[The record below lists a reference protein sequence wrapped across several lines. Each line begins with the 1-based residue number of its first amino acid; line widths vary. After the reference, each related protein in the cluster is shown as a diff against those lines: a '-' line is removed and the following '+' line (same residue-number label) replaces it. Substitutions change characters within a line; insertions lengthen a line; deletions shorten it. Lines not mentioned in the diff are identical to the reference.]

1 MGYFHS
7 KQRNQLKTATNEMET
22 TIKLHY
28 QSFKPVRLSSS
39 EVAKRARF
47 DAEVDSSIADANMA
61 DAARMPEAL
70 QPLVAANQY
79 AANAATSQQQDEAV
93 TPDELQ
99 EELTRLHAALQ
110 PPSGFSSWQAA
121 VADAF
126 GGWDFGS
133 NLLDSSYTEV
143 FVAPEIA
150 VRLPTTGQFDVAAL
164 VQEQLQQEVQQQQQ
178 QYLQLLQYPQLQQ
191 VPAGLAL
198 NTQQQVVLQQQ
209 QLLLQQQQQQQQQF
223 LQ

>member
-1 MGYFHS
+1 
-7 KQRNQLKTATNEMET
+7 LC
-22 TIKLHY
+22 
-28 QSFKPVRLSSS
+28 
-39 EVAKRARF
+39 
-47 DAEVDSSIADANMA
+47 
-61 DAARMPEAL
+61 DAAP
-70 QPLVAANQY
+70 
-79 AANAATSQQQDEAV
+79 
-93 TPDELQ
+93 
-99 EELTRLHAALQ
+99 
-110 PPSGFSSWQAA
+110 
-121 VADAF
+121 
-126 GGWDFGS
+126 GS